1 MRVWWRSLMMA
12 KLSNRPQGVD
22 DGHHQM
28 IKAKLSIALEEFS
41 DINHVFKEDAGLA
54 LNFNKTK
61 ILVKGISAADAHA
74 AHSAC
79 SMPIPPSPQSP
90 MHRLRLRSLSVPST
104 SKKKIL
110 QPRQPGPGEIWSC
123 RLKLSFRAV

>member
-1 MRVWWRSLMMA
+1 MMA

-41 DINHVFKEDAGLA
+41 DINNVLKEDAGLA
-54 LNFNKTK
+54 LNFNNTK

-90 MHRLRLRSLSVPST
+90 MHRLRLRSLSVPS
-104 SKKKIL
+104 
-110 QPRQPGPGEIWSC
+110 
-123 RLKLSFRAV
+123 A

>member
-1 MRVWWRSLMMA
+1 MMA

-54 LNFNKTK
+54 LNDKTK
-61 ILVKGISAADAHA
+61 ILVKGISKANAHA
-74 AHSAC
+74 ATH
-79 SMPIPPSPQSP
+79 
-90 MHRLRLRSLSVPST
+90 
-104 SKKKIL
+104 
-110 QPRQPGPGEIWSC
+110 
-123 RLKLSFRAV
+123 